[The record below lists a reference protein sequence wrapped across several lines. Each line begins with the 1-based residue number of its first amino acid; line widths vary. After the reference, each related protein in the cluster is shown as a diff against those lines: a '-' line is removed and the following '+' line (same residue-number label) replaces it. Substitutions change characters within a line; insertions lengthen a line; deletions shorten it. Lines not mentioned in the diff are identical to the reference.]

1 MHWQPFV
8 MAGVTD
14 QAAER
19 CDRGAVGSQVAAL
32 LQSDM
37 HTDFHNYTLDN
48 WHQAVHA
55 AGDTATTNAK
65 PRLLLS

>member
-1 MHWQPFV
+1 MKGLFL
-8 MAGVTD
+8 
-14 QAAER
+14 
-19 CDRGAVGSQVAAL
+19 GAFLGELGLGGMWRTAKKVAAL